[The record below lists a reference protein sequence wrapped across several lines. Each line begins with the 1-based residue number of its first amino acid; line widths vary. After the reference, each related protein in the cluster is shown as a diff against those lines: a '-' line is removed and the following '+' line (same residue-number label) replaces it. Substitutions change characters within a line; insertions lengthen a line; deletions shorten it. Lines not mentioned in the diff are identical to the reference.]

1 MHRNIK
7 GFTLIELLVVIA
19 IISVLAAML
28 LPALSRAKASARM
41 AICVSNERQIGLM
54 VNLYAEEYND
64 YVPPLRMDVSMPPL
78 GIDNR
83 FLFTSILVYMG
94 NGWYSSQQGSVKV
107 KTDVFWC
114 PESTKPYAQDPLRGY
129 YSIFA
134 IPRISYGVNHSTM
147 GIISNSPLTPNPPF
161 GFPRR
166 AVRKPDR
173 WIVLAD
179 GVNAILAEWTDYPGS
194 MSDNRP
200 AYERHNM
207 RANLL
212 LLDGHVESAKP
223 VCREDDRKY
232 NWYVAGYACGD
243 CDTGPPAEPN

>member
-1 MHRNIK
+1 MTRNRAA
-7 GFTLIELLVVIA
+7 FTLIELLVVIA

-28 LPALSRAKASARM
+28 LPALGRAKAQARM
-41 AICVSNERQIGLM
+41 ATCIHNCKQIGLM
-54 VNLYAEEYND
+54 VHLYAEEYND
-64 YVPPLRMDVSMPPL
+64 YLPPLRMDVPWP
-78 GIDNR
+78 GNNIDNR

-94 NGWYSSQQGSVKV
+94 NGWYSSQQGSLKV

-114 PESTKPYAQDPLRGY
+114 PESTKPWTEDPLRGY

-147 GIISNSPLTPNPPF
+147 GIISNPPLVPDPPY

-200 AYERHNM
+200 AYERHNG

-223 VCREDDRKY
+223 VCREDNGKY

-243 CDTGPPAEPN
+243 CDTTPAEPN